1 MLRLMTTD
9 GPAFHSIGTVT
20 GEIPVAISY
29 QIIGLFS
36 EGLYSSPNKALEELI
51 SNSFDADATVVHTLL
66 SSDRADPGGYITV
79 IDNGVGMDDSGLRT
93 HWLVGNSVK
102 SQNRTTPTGRK
113 TIGKFGIGKL
123 AAYVLGNRLTHITK
137 QGGKFYSTSMDFSRI
152 PRTTE
157 LNPQPGSADDGPIRL
172 SLRELT
178 EQEARNAVARWL
190 TSENGPRN
198 LQMFGDGCVES
209 WTVAIISDLRP
220 MATEISTGRLKWIL
234 STAMPLRDDFQLYL
248 NSERVMSSKLAQSMV
263 GKWILGKDIREV
275 PAPCSAEFEPELDPT
290 IASSDY
296 RRWKLTHPVVGPVSG
311 YLEVYEDTIDGGK
324 SANLMGRSHGFF
336 VYVHGRLINA
346 EDSGFGIDRNQ
357 LRHGTFSR
365 FRVVV
370 DIDRLDN
377 YLRSSREN
385 LQDVPAL
392 STVRDL
398 LRGIFNFARRQ
409 LDEHVEKQAKERRAS
424 DRLSE
429 SPAGLT
435 ARPILRMVA
444 NAFSTGGVATRH
456 LASIDRSK
464 YPDAEALI
472 AEIEARVTDGRG
484 LVTSVIYGELG
495 TLAPIA
501 QLDAA
506 TGQLSINLDHPFV
519 AHFADEFGD
528 NQKNLPLQ
536 LFATSEVIFEA
547 QLYEADISDSAVKL
561 ILDTRDELLRYL
573 AKSSG
578 AENSLTVAQR
588 LLASVSNESE
598 LEAAVVDSFDQLGFV
613 AIPKGKNGEADGLAE
628 AHLPA
633 RDGEVRGYRVSL
645 EAKSKRNAG
654 AKVKKS
660 DVEVATIARHRDD
673 LACDHAIVIGP
684 EFETGKG
691 DLGAVM
697 QEIAADRRNNPT
709 KTITLMR
716 AVDLARLVRISPV
729 KRLGIDELRSL
740 FECRSPD
747 DAASWVDEIANR
759 SVPDGPHIAILN
771 TLWKIQIED
780 KEHAV
785 EYSSLRTAL
794 RLESKLTIREA
805 DLRDECVALSR
816 MAPNLFVARNDRV
829 ELNSKPER
837 ILELIHAYIEKA
849 PTSDD

>member
-1 MLRLMTTD
+1 MTTD
-9 GPAFHSIGTVT
+9 GPAFYSIGTIT
-20 GEIPVAISY
+20 DEIPVAISY

-36 EGLYSSPNKALEELI
+36 EGLYSSPNKALEELV
-51 SNSFDADATVVHTLL
+51 SNSFDADATLVHVLL
-66 SSDRADPGGYITV
+66 SPDRADPNGYITV
-79 IDNGVGMDDSGLRT
+79 IDNGTGMDDAGLRT
-93 HWLVGNSVK
+93 HWLVGTSVK
-102 SQNRTTPTGRK
+102 SRNRTTPTGRK

-137 QGGKFYSTSMDFSRI
+137 QHGKYYSTSMDFKRI
-152 PRTTE
+152 PAPTE
-157 LNPQPGSADDGPIRL
+157 PQSQSTSTEDGPIQL
-172 SLRELT
+172 SLLELT
-178 EQEARNAVARWL
+178 EEEARSAVERWFTTDDGL
-190 TSENGPRN
+190 RGLR
-198 LQMFGDGCVES
+198 MFGDGCAES
-209 WTVAIISDLRP
+209 WTVAIISDLRA
-220 MATEISTGRLKWIL
+220 MAADISTARLKWIL
-234 STAMPLRDDFQLYL
+234 STAMPLRDDFKLYL
-248 NSERVMSSKLAQSMV
+248 NDQKVASSKLSQPMI
-263 GKWILGKDIREV
+263 GKWTLGNEIRQV
-275 PAPCSAEFEPELDPT
+275 PAPCSTEFEPEINPL
-290 IASSDY
+290 IAAPAY
-296 RRWKLTHPVVGPVSG
+296 KHWQLTHPAIGPVSG
-311 YLEVYEDTIDGGK
+311 YLEVYEDAIDGGK
-324 SANLMGRSHGFF
+324 SANLIGRSHGFF

-370 DIDRLDN
+370 DIDRLDH

-392 STVRDL
+392 NIVRDL

-409 LDEHVEKQAKERRAS
+409 LDDHVEKQAKERRAS

-435 ARPILRMVA
+435 ERPILRMVA
-444 NAFSTGGVATRH
+444 DTFSADGQAARH
-456 LASIDRSK
+456 LAPIDRTK
-464 YPDAEALI
+464 YPTAETLI

-484 LVTSVIYGELG
+484 LVTSVIYGEVG

-506 TGQLSINLDHPFV
+506 TGQLTINLDHPFV

-528 NQKNLPLQ
+528 NKKNLPLQ
-536 LFATSEVIFEA
+536 LFATSEVVFEA
-547 QLYEADISDSAVKL
+547 QLREADISDSAVKL

-598 LEAAVVDSFDQLGFV
+598 LEAAVVDSFDQLGFA

-673 LACDHAIVIGP
+673 LACDHAIVVGP
-684 EFETGKG
+684 DFETGKD
-691 DLGAVM
+691 DLGAVI
-697 QEIAADRRNNPT
+697 QEIDADRRSNPT

-716 AVDLARLVRISPV
+716 AADLAHLVRISPV
-729 KRLGIDELRSL
+729 KRVGIDELRSL

-747 DAASWVDEIANR
+747 EAAAWVDKIANR
-759 SVPDGPHIAILN
+759 SVTDGPHVAILT
-771 TLWKIQIED
+771 TLWKLQIDD

-785 EYSSLRTAL
+785 EYSALRTAL
-794 RLESKLTIREA
+794 RYEAKLTISDT
-805 DLRDECVALSR
+805 DLKDECIALSR

-829 ELNSKPER
+829 ELNSKPEK
-837 ILELIHAYIEKA
+837 ILELIHAYVEKA
-849 PTSDD
+849 PTTDD